1 MGDLFALMHNGSR
14 ALTAHRAAMA
24 TASHNIENV
33 NTPGFTRQRA
43 NLAATPSIAMAGIG
57 MLGTGVTLASITQA
71 KDRFLEARLPSMRAT
86 AGAAETRAATLDA
99 ITAFDSS
106 GINVAGR
113 LGDFFSSLSA
123 LQARPADM
131 GSRQAAIASAADFG
145 RAVNAAAADI
155 HSARAAVDTDLRA
168 RAPELQ
174 QLVSTVASLNK
185 EIAIAAASGGPPND
199 LLDQRQVALDALSSQ
214 LGATVTPGAGHAVTV
229 TLPGGNALVV
239 GDHAAK
245 IGTAT
250 APDGRLL
257 LSIGGTDG
265 SPAKLVDGK
274 QVGGAVGGL
283 FQARDVDLKDAADQL
298 DTFTFD
304 FASTVNAAHQ
314 SGIALDGSSGRD
326 LFFVGASS
334 SGAARRLAV
343 TDALKADA
351 SLLGLSATGAS
362 GDAGALATLLA
373 ARDTALST
381 GSDVFSTL
389 ATMTSSF
396 GEKAR
401 SASLDQAS
409 STSLLAHGVALRESV
424 SGVSVDEELVNI
436 QAAERAFQAASK
448 VIGTAD
454 SMLQTILDL
463 KK

>member
-1 MGDLFALMHNGSR
+1 MVTQGGGIEAHLTHGAQSRLVQQQRRELGRCTHQIAGRYKDAVRVLGPQTGQHGRQVSR
-14 ALTAHRAAMA
+14 AQRGLVPTDPIHGFGLGLRTEHYSDFRQHTPAGVDWLEVI
-24 TASHNIENV
+24 SENY
-33 NTPGFTRQRA
+33 
-43 NLAATPSIAMAGIG
+43 
-57 MLGTGVTLASITQA
+57 
-71 KDRFLEARLPSMRAT
+71 
-86 AGAAETRAATLDA
+86 
-99 ITAFDSS
+99 
-106 GINVAGR
+106 
-113 LGDFFSSLSA
+113 
-123 LQARPADM
+123 
-131 GSRQAAIASAADFG
+131 
-145 RAVNAAAADI
+145 
-155 HSARAAVDTDLRA
+155 
-168 RAPELQ
+168 
-174 QLVSTVASLNK
+174 LV
-185 EIAIAAASGGPPND
+185 
-199 LLDQRQVALDALSSQ
+199 
-214 LGATVTPGAGHAVTV
+214 
-229 TLPGGNALVV
+229 PGGKPLQHLDRIRADWPMVMHGV
-239 GDHAAK
+239 S
-245 IGTAT
+245 
-250 APDGRLL
+250 

-298 DTFTFD
+298 DTFAFD